1 MVATLIMWVLLFEQS
16 PNLPNEAE
24 VERKDSES
32 AGPPRGGR
40 TGQAVGWG
48 VPARPVQIW
57 A

>member
-1 MVATLIMWVLLFEQS
+1 MATLIMWVLLFEQS